1 MVFEDGLSGTTA
13 RDGSTARPEDLVVVR
28 ILVREA
34 IPHAVPQSLCVRRPL
49 KGKRGQ
55 RELVGKV

>member
-1 MVFEDGLSGTTA
+1 MVSADGLSGTTA
-13 RDGSTARPEDLVVVR
+13 RGGSTARPEDLVVVQ
-28 ILVREA
+28 ILVREV

>member
-1 MVFEDGLSGTTA
+1 MAFADGLSGTTA

-34 IPHAVPQSLCVRRPL
+34 IPHAVPQSLCVRWLL
-49 KGKRGQ
+49 KRKRGQ

>member
-1 MVFEDGLSGTTA
+1 MAFADGLNETMA

-28 ILVREA
+28 ILAREV
-34 IPHAVPQSLCVRRPL
+34 ILHAVLQSRCVPQLL
-49 KGKRGQ
+49 KRKRGQ